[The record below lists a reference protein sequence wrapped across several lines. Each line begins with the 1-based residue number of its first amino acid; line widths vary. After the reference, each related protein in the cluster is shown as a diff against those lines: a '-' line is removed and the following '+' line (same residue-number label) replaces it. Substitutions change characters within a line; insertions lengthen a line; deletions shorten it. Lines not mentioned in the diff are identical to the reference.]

1 MACVAERSP
10 GEILHLP
17 DKAEDYYHLLFEKK
31 VEVRNPLIIVP
42 SDTRGLKGISI

>member
-1 MACVAERSP
+1 MAERSP

-42 SDTRGLKGISI
+42 SDTLGLKGISI